1 MTVDTVH
8 KGPEGGHKWQ
18 EVPSQRAHPKR
29 PNDVEKG
36 RRGNSRGS
44 GLRPSSHGHSGA
56 SRPNTG
62 NASGGEHA
70 SNDPNPMHSAF
81 TSFFLGLGSNSLRTK
96 ASSNIRS
103 SNFRILR
110 TTSLKPTQLHPIQLH
125 PIQLQPT
132 QLQRHQLQ
140 RTHDQRSNTHL
151 RKASDQQENECRLQT
166 KEK

>member
-56 SRPNTG
+56 SRPNTLP
-62 NASGGEHA
+62 AESTLRTIQTRCIQPPH
-70 SNDPNPMHSAF
+70 H
-81 TSFFLGLGSNSLRTK
+81 FLGLGSNSLRTK

-110 TTSLKPTQLHPIQLH
+110 TTSLKPTQLQPIQLH
-125 PIQLQPT
+125 PIQLQST